1 MTKIERVN
9 EQITRKKE
17 KIAELTEHLRGLER
31 QKTDIENV
39 DILKMIHG
47 FNVSK
52 DDIQAFLQ
60 SRETKGENDSNSNCA
75 TEQSQN
81 PLKPQFKEGGT
92 LINAD

>member
-1 MTKIERVN
+1 MTRLERAN
-9 EQITRKKE
+9 EQITRTKE

-52 DDIQAFLQ
+52 EDIQAFLK
-60 SRETKGENDSNSNCA
+60 SREIKSENDIHSRQNS
-75 TEQSQN
+75 
-81 PLKPQFKEGGT
+81 LKPQFKKEE
-92 LINAD
+92 I